1 MDCDWVYIGE
11 TGHPFHIRLKEHQRA
26 VFQGDRRN
34 ANAVH
39 HMEEDHEMDWEKAR
53 VLTREEDWKKRK
65 IKESIHIRS
74 RKTFNLDMGFLLSPV
89 WTELIPHAN

>member
-65 IKESIHIRS
+65 SKKVFTSDRERLSI
-74 RKTFNLDMGFLLSPV
+74 
-89 WTELIPHAN
+89 WTWGSS